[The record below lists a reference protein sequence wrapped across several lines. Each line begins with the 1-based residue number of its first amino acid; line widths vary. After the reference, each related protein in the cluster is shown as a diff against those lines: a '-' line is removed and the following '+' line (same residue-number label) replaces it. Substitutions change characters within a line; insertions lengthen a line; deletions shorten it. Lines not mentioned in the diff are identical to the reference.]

1 MNSNPLSQYFRQP
14 AIYIRLPSQG
24 KFYPP
29 GSIDM
34 PANGEIPVLP
44 MTTLD
49 EITYRTPDALFNGA
63 AIVSVIESCIPCI
76 KNAWAIPSMDID
88 TILISIR
95 IATYGQEMDLDT
107 VCPKCE
113 NEASYGVDLRH
124 VLDGVKS
131 PDYSLPLK
139 EGDLEIYF
147 KPIDYK
153 VMNDNNL
160 AQFEDQK
167 LLQMLDDG
175 TVPEEQRSKK
185 MGEILKKLTDVTIGA
200 LSQSIDTIRTPSAV
214 VDSQDHIREWLS
226 NCDRR
231 LFNKVRDRIVE
242 IKQSGEIKPM
252 EIACTGCGNKFQQA
266 FTMNMTD
273 FFGDAS

>member
-14 AIYIRLPSQG
+14 AIYIRLPSEG

-44 MTTLD
+44 MTTID

-63 AIVSVIESCIPCI
+63 AIATVIQSCVPCI

-88 TILISIR
+88 TILVAIR

-107 VCPKCE
+107 VCPACQ
-113 NEASYGVDLRH
+113 NESSFGLDLRK

-131 PDYSLPLK
+131 PDYTQPLQ
-139 EGDLEIYF
+139 EGDLEIF
-147 KPIDYK
+147 FGPINYK
-153 VMNDNNL
+153 TMNDNNL

-167 LLQMLDDG
+167 MLQMLEDENIA
-175 TVPEEQRSKK
+175 PEQRSNQ
-185 MGEILKKLTDVTIGA
+185 MSEILKKLTAVTIGA
-200 LSQSIDTIRTPSAV
+200 LSQSIGMIRTPTATV
-214 VDSQDHIREWLS
+214 TEQEHIKEWLS
-226 NCDRR
+226 NCDRN
-231 LFNKVRDRIVE
+231 LFAKIRDRIVA
-242 IKQSGEIKPM
+242 IKQSGEIKPLNM
-252 EIACTGCGNKFQQA
+252 TCPSCNNKYQQA

-273 FFGDAS
+273 FFADAS